1 MSRMSEKT
9 FAEALEKD
17 RAGFNAKLESLL
29 PMAEDGPFTTL
40 RGAMRYALLGGGKR
54 VRGLILLQVGK
65 IFELSESESLP
76 YAAALEMIHASS
88 LVHDD
93 LPALDNDDFRR
104 GQASCHK
111 AFGEGQAIL
120 AGDALLN
127 MAMELLIAECHK
139 SEQASAA
146 SAYMAGAAGQKGM
159 LGGQSLDLLAVG
171 KEPESFSLEELTD
184 LQKLKTGKLL
194 QAAYVCPALR
204 AGADKNIV
212 HDLQDLAEN
221 SGMCFQIRDDLLDEE
236 AGTAEL
242 GKTAG
247 KDRRDSKIT
256 FVTVF
261 GRKAAEQRLAE
272 LEETNVK
279 ILASL
284 EGKGLHIDWLYG
296 MQRWLSS
303 RRN

>member
-1 MSRMSEKT
+1 MSVMSEKV

-29 PMAEDGPFTTL
+29 PTTEDGPFTTL

-65 IFELSESESLP
+65 IFELPESERLP
-76 YAAALEMIHASS
+76 YAAALEMIHAAS

-93 LPALDNDDFRR
+93 LPALDNDDLRR

-127 MAMELLIAECHK
+127 MAMEMLIAECRK
-139 SEQASAA
+139 GESASAA

-159 LGGQSLDLLAVG
+159 LGGQSLDLLSVG
-171 KEPESFSLEELTD
+171 KEPESISLEELTA

-204 AGADKNIV
+204 AGAEANIV
-212 HDLQDLAEN
+212 HDLQDLAAN
-221 SGMCFQIRDDLLDEE
+221 SGLCFQIRDDLLDEE

-247 KDRRDSKIT
+247 KDRRDGKIT

-272 LEETNVK
+272 LEKANVK

-284 EGKGLHIDWLYG
+284 EEKGLQLDWLYG